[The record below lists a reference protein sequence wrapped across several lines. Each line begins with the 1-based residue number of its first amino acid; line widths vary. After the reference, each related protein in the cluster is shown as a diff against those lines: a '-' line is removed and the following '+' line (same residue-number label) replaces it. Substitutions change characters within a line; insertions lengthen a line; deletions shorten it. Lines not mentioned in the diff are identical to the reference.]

1 MPISLLCLINDIM
14 NKGIK
19 GLVSKQKRRYQE
31 GGYDLDLTYIT
42 DRIIAMGFPAQKL
55 EGVYR
60 NHIDDVQRFLEEKH
74 KDHYKIY
81 NLCCERSY
89 DESRFHNRVRRF
101 YFADHNPPP
110 LNEIQPMCDDISKW
124 LNLDKKNVAVV
135 HCKAGKGRTGVMI
148 CCFMIHSKIKLTSKD
163 ALDFYDDKR
172 THDRKGVTIPS
183 QRRYVEYYAKLVS
196 NGFKYK
202 PYFVRLKE
210 VRMPSP
216 IYNMNSDILFP
227 ELYVTVSSHGHESYN
242 SQMSELKKGLDTI
255 VLKVREHEAAPIK
268 GDVKIELKRTN
279 IVRRNEKIFS
289 VWLNTHFIYEEGKKL
304 TNGVE
309 PLLLYTN
316 KNSNKKSIRQSVC
329 SSSSS
334 NSGSIDTSLGTEFE
348 VVTLLTKDQL
358 DKANK
363 DVHHKLLPK
372 DFKVKEKRK
381 PKVELHWLMSYG
393 GDEEERRNMTL
404 TFSSTGTLMMKV
416 VQPADQTT
424 TVSENIKEEEIS
436 ESLICTK
443 LLSMTK
449 WYMVLLSSESVLI
462 DWRNW

>member
-1 MPISLLCLINDIM
+1 
-14 NKGIK
+14 
-19 GLVSKQKRRYQE
+19 
-31 GGYDLDLTYIT
+31 
-42 DRIIAMGFPAQKL
+42 
-55 EGVYR
+55 
-60 NHIDDVQRFLEEKH
+60 
-74 KDHYKIY
+74 
-81 NLCCERSY
+81 
-89 DESRFHNRVRRF
+89 
-101 YFADHNPPP
+101 
-110 LNEIQPMCDDISKW
+110 
-124 LNLDKKNVAVV
+124 
-135 HCKAGKGRTGVMI
+135 
-148 CCFMIHSKIKLTSKD
+148 
-163 ALDFYDDKR
+163 
-172 THDRKGVTIPS
+172 GVTIPS

-255 VLKVREHEAAPIK
+255 VLKVREHEAPPIK

-372 DFKVKEKRK
+372 DFKV
-381 PKVELHWLMSYG
+381 ELHWLMSYG
-393 GDEEERRNMTL
+393 GDEEERRSLNENMRGVVVGRSNSPML
-404 TFSSTGTLMMKV
+404 TPSGTSS
-416 VQPADQTT
+416 DDDD
-424 TVSENIKEEEIS
+424 EEE
-436 ESLICTK
+436 EEDDDDDGT
-443 LLSMTK
+443 
-449 WYMVLLSSESVLI
+449 
-462 DWRNW
+462 DWDSG